1 MKKVR
6 RIGVIAALITMLS
19 MSVIM
24 QGCKKK
30 YQEIALYKYTEN
42 TDGTLTI
49 TELTDKGKSE
59 YELSVPAELDGKK
72 VSAIGDS
79 AFKDDVIIK
88 SVDIA
93 DGIEYI
99 GSSAF
104 LSCYNLENISIPQT
118 VTDIGSHAFT
128 ETAWVEK
135 QFASSS
141 DIIINN
147 ILYQAEDDVEDY
159 VVKDGVVTIA
169 SGVFYNNTTIK
180 NVTLPSSVKNKLYT
194 LLFSLFLTCSTQP
207 LSRSFFTICEQALLV
222 FPKSSA
228 NSVIVIPAFLPMQ
241 SIICDST

>member
-72 VSAIGDS
+72 VSAI
-79 AFKDDVIIK
+79 
-88 SVDIA
+88 VDIA

-180 NVTLPSSVKNKLYT
+180 SVTLPSSVKNIGT
-194 LLFSLFLTCSTQP
+194 NAFAGCTNLTEINLPDGLESIGYGAFADSG
-207 LSRSFFTICEQALLV
+207 LDTIRV
-222 FPKSSA
+222 PKSVKSIGA
-228 NSVIVIPAFLPMQ
+228 DAFLG
-241 SIICDST
+241 IDTVDKE

>member
-118 VTDIGSHAFT
+118 VNLIDN
-128 ETAWVEK
+128 
-135 QFASSS
+135 
-141 DIIINN
+141 II
-147 ILYQAEDDVEDY
+147 
-159 VVKDGVVTIA
+159 
-169 SGVFYNNTTIK
+169 
-180 NVTLPSSVKNKLYT
+180 
-194 LLFSLFLTCSTQP
+194 
-207 LSRSFFTICEQALLV
+207 
-222 FPKSSA
+222 
-228 NSVIVIPAFLPMQ
+228 
-241 SIICDST
+241 